1 MPESNTTIEA
11 PTTSLVESPP
21 PAPIPVRD
29 PAPDPRAQL
38 NKLAA
43 QLIRA
48 NNRRLL
54 VEYLRLRRA
63 MR

>member
-1 MPESNTTIEA
+1 MSESNITSERA
-11 PTTSLVESPP
+11 PTTVVESPP
-21 PAPIPVRD
+21 PAPVPVRD

-38 NKLAA
+38 NRLAA

-48 NNRRLL
+48 GNRRLL

>member
-1 MPESNTTIEA
+1 MSEQNTTIDPE
-11 PTTSLVESPP
+11 TTAVVESPP
-21 PAPIPVRD
+21 PAPAPVRD

-48 NNRRLL
+48 GNRRLL